1 MMVWKIYILLY
12 KYGHICYLC
21 YISFWGA
28 SSQTEALKF
37 YPTCFWLGT
46 PPQKIPNEYPLKVDQ
61 QKNYID
67 FHLQIIWP
75 KCDPKILGEFSECLE
90 DSVPPFLGPK

>member
-1 MMVWKIYILLY
+1 MVWKIYILLY

-67 FHLQIIWP
+67 FHLQII
-75 KCDPKILGEFSECLE
+75 
-90 DSVPPFLGPK
+90 